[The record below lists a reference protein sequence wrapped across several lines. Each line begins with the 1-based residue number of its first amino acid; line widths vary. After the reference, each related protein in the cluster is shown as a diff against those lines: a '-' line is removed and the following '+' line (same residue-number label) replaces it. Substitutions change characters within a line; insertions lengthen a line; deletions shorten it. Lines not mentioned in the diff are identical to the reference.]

1 MVEFLLSNCLQQ
13 QFDDIILSSNVVD
26 REAVKLIRPEPHP

>member
-13 QFDDIILSSNVVD
+13 QFDDIFLSSNVVD
-26 REAVKLIRPEPHP
+26 EETVKLIRPEPHP